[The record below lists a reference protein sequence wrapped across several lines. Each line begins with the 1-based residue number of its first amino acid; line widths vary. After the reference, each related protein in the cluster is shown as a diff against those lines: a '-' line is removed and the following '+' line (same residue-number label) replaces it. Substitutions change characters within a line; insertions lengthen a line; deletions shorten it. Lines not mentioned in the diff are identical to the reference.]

1 MGIKSLKR
9 SELNSQYVARK
20 DSTTH
25 SELRSS
31 VSMVDEIGQEKK
43 WRWIFD
49 VINERNLRHAG
60 QAVVWAWDAHL
71 TERWGWAY

>member
-43 WRWIFD
+43 
-49 VINERNLRHAG
+49 
-60 QAVVWAWDAHL
+60 
-71 TERWGWAY
+71 